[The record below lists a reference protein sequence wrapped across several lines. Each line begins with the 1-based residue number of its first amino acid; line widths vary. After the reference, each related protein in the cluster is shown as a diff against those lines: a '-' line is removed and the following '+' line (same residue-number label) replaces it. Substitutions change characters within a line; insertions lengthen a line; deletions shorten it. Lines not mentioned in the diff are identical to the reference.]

1 MIIFD
6 RFWIR
11 EQRHFP
17 STDTPCPG
25 MSLSTV
31 PEEASAP
38 IHEAGADTTTD
49 AHDAGKDQEDSDT
62 GDDDPDPDTGA
73 ALTVNS

>member
-17 STDTPCPG
+17 STERPCPG
-25 MSLSTV
+25 MSLSPV

-38 IHEAGADTTTD
+38 IHEAGADNTTD
-49 AHDAGKDQEDSDT
+49 AHDAGKD
-62 GDDDPDPDTGA
+62 
-73 ALTVNS
+73 